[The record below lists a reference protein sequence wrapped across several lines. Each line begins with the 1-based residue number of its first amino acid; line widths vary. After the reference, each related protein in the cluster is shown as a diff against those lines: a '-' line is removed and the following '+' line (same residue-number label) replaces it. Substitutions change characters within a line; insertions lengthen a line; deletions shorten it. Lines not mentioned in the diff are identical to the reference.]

1 MCLCWVWVEPRP
13 ECRRNQKHR
22 FLGSGAHRKRNKM
35 RKAFPQILLS
45 LQSTGTNIT
54 SIASNAVQLL
64 SGDFSEI
71 HRLLLDTDEGLKNMQ
86 GLKMPVH
93 VLCRRVRQE
102 TLPCHGFPCLFLSLF
117 QPMFVLWG
125 IWRIYKELCSKIR
138 VSDWTL
144 AAIKKSIYESLCYA
158 IKKHWH
164 MTPLIIWNCKA
175 TNKSCETNIV
185 K

>member
-1 MCLCWVWVEPRP
+1 MERT
-13 ECRRNQKHR
+13 ETD
-22 FLGSGAHRKRNKM
+22 KM

-86 GLKMPVH
+86 GLKMPAH
-93 VLCRRVRQE
+93 VRCRRVRQE
-102 TLPCHGFPCLFLSLF
+102 TLPCHGFPCLFFILISARVC
-117 QPMFVLWG
+117 FVGHMKNLQWVMLQNKSF
-125 IWRIYKELCSKIR
+125 WLDTS
-138 VSDWTL
+138 SN
-144 AAIKKSIYESLCYA
+144 KKVYESLCYA

-164 MTPLIIWNCKA
+164 MTALIIWNCKV
-175 TNKSCETNIV
+175 TNKSCEINIV